1 VITIFS
7 SPKPFS
13 GHVDTIQRNA
23 LASWAA
29 LGQDVEVLLIGDE
42 VGVAEVAPE
51 YGARHLPQVRRNELG
66 TPLLSSIFGLA
77 HEAARGTS
85 LCYVNADVMLL
96 PDLLSGVQTVL
107 ERFTRFLLVGRRW
120 DLDVRERMRFE
131 AGWEAA
137 VRGRIEAEGKLHPPT
152 GSDYFVFPKAMF
164 RRLPD
169 FALGRAGWDNW
180 MIFAGRREH
189 VPVIDCT
196 EAITVVHQLHDYA
209 HLPGG
214 QPHFRLPESV
224 RNVEMVGGRGT
235 VFTMNDTTWQLRQAG
250 LERKP
255 WNAAGTSRALEAR
268 IYARLGFAPLVRAAR
283 LALHP
288 WETFRYYWAAALRRL
303 RRWLGLSRSN
313 LARR

>member
-7 SPKPFS
+7 SPKPFN
-13 GHVDTIQRNA
+13 GHIDTIQRNA
-23 LASWAA
+23 LASWAV
-29 LGQDVEVLLIGDE
+29 LGQDTEVLLIGDE
-42 VGVAEVAPE
+42 VGVAEAAAE
-51 YGARHLPQVRRNELG
+51 FGARHVPKVRRNELG
-66 TPLLSSIFGLA
+66 TPLLSSIFALA
-77 HEAARGTS
+77 HEAARGTC

-96 PDLLSGVQTVL
+96 PDLLSGVQAVL
-107 ERFTRFLLVGRRW
+107 ERFQRFLLVGRRW
-120 DLDVRERMRFE
+120 DLEVRERMRFE
-131 AGWEAA
+131 HGCEVAL
-137 VRGRIEAEGKLHPPT
+137 RRRIEAEGKLHPPT
-152 GSDYFVFPKAMF
+152 GSDYFVFPNTMF

-189 VPVIDCT
+189 IPVIDCT

-214 QPHFRLPESV
+214 QPHFRLPESA
-224 RNVEMVGGRGT
+224 RNVEMVGGRGA
-235 VFTMNDTTWQLRQAG
+235 VFTMNDTTWLLRREG

-255 WNAAGTSRALEAR
+255 WDAAGTSRALEAQ
-268 IYARLGFAPLVRAAR
+268 IYARLGLAPLVRAAR

>member
-7 SPKPFS
+7 SPKPFD
-13 GHVDTIQRNA
+13 GHIDTIQRNA

-29 LGQDVEVLLIGDE
+29 LGQGVEVLLIGDE
-42 VGVAEVAPE
+42 PGVAEAAAE

-66 TPLLSSIFGLA
+66 TPLLSSIFALA
-77 HEAARGTS
+77 HEAAGGTC

-96 PDLLSGVQTVL
+96 SDLLSGVQTTL
-107 ERFTRFLLVGRRW
+107 DRFARFLLVGRRW
-120 DLDVRERMRFE
+120 DLDVRERMRFDP
-131 AGWEAA
+131 GWEASL
-137 VRGRIEAEGKLHPPT
+137 RLRIESEGKLHPPT
-152 GSDYFVFPKAMF
+152 GSDYFVFPNTMF

-196 EAITVVHQLHDYA
+196 EAVTVVHQLHDYA

-224 RNVEMVGGRGT
+224 RNVRMVGGRAT
-235 VFTMNDTTWQLRQAG
+235 VFTMNDTTWCLRRDG
-250 LERKP
+250 LERRP
-255 WNAAGTSRALEAR
+255 WNAAGTGRALEAQ
-268 IYARLGFAPLVRAAR
+268 IYARLGSAPLVRVAR

-288 WETFRYYWAAALRRL
+288 VETFRYYRAAALRRL
-303 RRWLGLSRSN
+303 SRWLGISRSD